1 MGRSVILAA
10 IAELVLPRG
19 AAPAEVSVP
28 CERELDGS
36 GGSAASPASGAAGAD
51 PGDAAMVEAARRGDR
66 AAWGWLYRRYAR
78 LVHGVLVSRVA
89 PQEAEDLV
97 QDVFAKAMRR
107 IGSVRDDAC
116 VGAWLA
122 AVARNKATDFQRRRR
137 RRQAASLD
145 DAPEPSVKR
154 GRSLDANEVL
164 VAIRRLPEAY
174 RETLVLRL
182 VEGLTGP
189 EIAQRL
195 GMTHGSVRVNLHRG
209 MAMLREALGLE
220 DTP

>member
-1 MGRSVILAA
+1 MLGA
-10 IAELVLPRG
+10 IAKLAPPPPAGGVVEGGPAPAQPPSAQVVAAESDFAGAPSS
-19 AAPAEVSVP
+19 AAP
-28 CERELDGS
+28 
-36 GGSAASPASGAAGAD
+36 D
-51 PGDAAMVEAARRGDR
+51 PNDVAMVKAAQRGDR

-89 PQEAEDLV
+89 PHEAEDLV
-97 QDVFAKAMRR
+97 QDVFAKAMRT
-107 IGSVRDDAC
+107 IGSVRESAC

-122 AVARNKATDFQRRRR
+122 AVARNRATDFQRQRRR
-137 RRQAASLD
+137 RATVALNEETGPSANAAPTLE
-145 DAPEPSVKR
+145 A
-154 GRSLDANEVL
+154 AEVL
-164 VAIRRLPEAY
+164 AAIRNLPEAY
-174 RETLVLRL
+174 RETLALRL

-209 MAMLREALGLE
+209 MAMLRQALGME